1 MALQYTDPF
10 NATTHIVGIGIRKL
24 QVNSDERG
32 NLVETLKIDWTDLYD
47 EEKLPFRQNY
57 YSITHAGVARDETQ
71 WHLHQHQ
78 RDRFIVI
85 DGDLVVGV
93 HDPRENSTT
102 KDVINLFKMGSM
114 QGPDGQYAL
123 MIPEQV
129 HHGFVVAPAGRA
141 ILTNFPSKLYDPKDE
156 GRIPFDDV
164 RARLSDGRPFSWD
177 AIRDDLR

>member
-1 MALQYTDPF
+1 M
-10 NATTHIVGIGIRKL
+10 
-24 QVNSDERG
+24 
-32 NLVETLKIDWTDLYD
+32 
-47 EEKLPFRQNY
+47 
-57 YSITHAGVARDETQ
+57 
-71 WHLHQHQ
+71 
-78 RDRFIVI
+78 I

-141 ILTNFPSKLYDPKDE
+141 ILTNFPSQLYDPKDE
-156 GRIPFDDV
+156 GRIPFDDAK
-164 RARLSDGRPFSWD
+164 ARLPDGRLFNWD
-177 AIRDDLR
+177 VIRDDLR